1 MNCCDLHRQ
10 FPEFASERCANRT
23 GEAITIE
30 VPSEVPSLEEQAASM
45 YAEGRISSDCKI
57 TPCQPCDGYAKN
69 SRCQCACHPKP
80 PRCDWWAYA
89 TNESLASGLDRKP
102 IDRMEA
108 AYMEAAE
115 YELHRRGK
123 HNK

>member
-10 FPEFASERCANRT
+10 FPEFADHPCAYHT
-23 GEAITIE
+23 GVSATISVPTHDE
-30 VPSEVPSLEEQAASM
+30 VAASM

-89 TNESLASGLDRKP
+89 ANDSLASGLNRKP